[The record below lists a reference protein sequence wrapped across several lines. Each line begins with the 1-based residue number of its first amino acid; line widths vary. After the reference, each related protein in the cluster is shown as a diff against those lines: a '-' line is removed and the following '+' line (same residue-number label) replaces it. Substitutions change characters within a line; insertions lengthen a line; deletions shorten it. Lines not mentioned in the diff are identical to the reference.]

1 MKYFDTLL
9 HSENSSP
16 KQIDMDE
23 LNRSIESAIKELNQ
37 GKSQTVKTRVVKF
50 AGEKIELV
58 CINCF
63 TT

>member
-9 HSENSSP
+9 HSENGAP

-23 LNRSIESAIKELNQ
+23 LGRSIESAIKELNQ
-37 GKSQTVKTRVVKF
+37 SKSKTEKTRVVKF

-58 CINCF
+58 WDRCF
-63 TT
+63 TV